1 MKLIQAIIRPEKFA
15 DVKAELDKIQINGI
29 TISEVKGHGVQGGY
43 KQQWRGVE
51 YTVDLLPKVKLELV
65 VSDKDAQKVMN
76 TIAKAAKTGAIGDGK
91 IFIIDVA
98 DAMRVRTGETGE
110 DAI

>member
-65 VSDKDAQKVMN
+65 VPDSKAKKVME
-76 TIAKAAKTGAIGDGK
+76 TIGKAAKTGAIGDGK
-91 IFIIDVA
+91 VFVLEVV

-110 DAI
+110 EAI

>member
-1 MKLIQAIIRPEKFA
+1 MKLITAIIRPEKFA
-15 DVKAELDKIQINGI
+15 DVKAELDKIGINGI

-65 VSDKDAQKVMN
+65 VSDKDAQKVIN

-91 IFIIDVA
+91 IFIVDVV

-110 DAI
+110 AAI

>member
-1 MKLIQAIIRPEKFA
+1 MKLITAIIRPEKFA
-15 DVKAELDKIQINGI
+15 EVKAELDRIQINGI
-29 TISEVKGHGVQGGY
+29 TISEVRGHGVQGGY

-51 YTVDLLPKVKLELV
+51 YTVDLLPKTKLELV

-76 TIAKAAKTGAIGDGK
+76 VIAKAAKTGAIGDGK
-91 IFIIDVA
+91 IFIVDVV